1 MKNIIT
7 FVNEKFKLNVNNIV
21 TYKPTSRKELRD
33 IIIKILDEE
42 GPDAD
47 LNCINTSKITDMNHL
62 FSRIAKRVG
71 NPDVSRWDVSNVEDM
86 AYIFADCKKF
96 NCDIG
101 NWDVSNVTD
110 MCCMFADCDIFNQD
124 LNTWNVS
131 NVEDFSEMFENCKEF
146 NSDLSEWKLNSAKN
160 VQNMF
165 FGAKKFQGKGLD
177 KWKLPQ
183 SCWRRSNMLTDTAI
197 KNKNNIFN

>member
-33 IIIKILDEE
+33 IVIKILDEE

-62 FSRIAKRVG
+62 FARIARRVG

-86 AYIFADCKKF
+86 SFMFCDCKTF
-96 NCDIG
+96 NCNI
-101 NWDVSNVTD
+101 
-110 MCCMFADCDIFNQD
+110 
-124 LNTWNVS
+124 
-131 NVEDFSEMFENCKEF
+131 
-146 NSDLSEWKLNSAKN
+146 SEWNTLEN
-160 VQNMF
+160 QM
-165 FGAKKFQGKGLD
+165 
-177 KWKLPQ
+177 
-183 SCWRRSNMLTDTAI
+183 AI
-197 KNKNNIFN
+197 SYPERVLLANGF